1 MPTFK
6 RGSKLGQ
13 SLEEKGILPPKQPK
27 KKRKRNKY
35 GAQKATAG
43 DGTKFDS
50 KKEARRYGE
59 LQVMLAM
66 GVIRDLELQ
75 VEYPLEVNGVLVC
88 SYRADFRYNLKW
100 PPATV
105 VEDAKGF
112 RTREY
117 QIKKRLMKAVHGI
130 DISEV

>member
-75 VEYPLEVNGVLVC
+75 VEYPLEPGGLQVQPQVAAGDSRRGRERLPHAGVPDQEAPYESGPRHRHLGGVKC
-88 SYRADFRYNLKW
+88 DG
-100 PPATV
+100 T
-105 VEDAKGF
+105 
-112 RTREY
+112 
-117 QIKKRLMKAVHGI
+117 
-130 DISEV
+130 